1 MKFTHMK
8 VTKAITLLLS
18 MALMFNAC
26 KKDDVIQPAPTVVT
40 TGTLAGTAGTK
51 VQIAATINAPGGIK
65 QVNVLKNG
73 AAFDAITGTGQ
84 TTLAYAKEYI
94 IENLPSGSV
103 VNFTIQVVDNANQTS
118 TLTTIPVTIS
128 AVPPKTIVTI
138 PAGSLAAGNVTW
150 TADKIYKLVGFVR
163 VGEEAVKGTITKKTA
178 LTIEAGTLIIGDR
191 ASKGALIVQRGSQI
205 IANGTA
211 ANPIVMTSERA
222 VGEREAGDWGGL
234 VICGQAPNNLAE
246 ADRELEGGY
255 GAFHGGTDAADNSGS
270 LKYVRVEF
278 AGIPINPNQEVN
290 SFTFGSVGSTTVVD
304 YVQASF
310 GLDDSFEWFGGNV
323 NCKHLIAYKG
333 LDDDFD
339 TDNGF
344 SGYVQY
350 GVGIRGTTQA
360 DISGSNGFECD
371 NNAQGTALTPFTS
384 AIFANM
390 SIIGAKNVAE
400 TSISP
405 QFQHGAQLR
414 RNNKQK
420 IYNTIITGYP
430 WGIYIDSQLGD
441 AKGNADKGD
450 IDLQNVVLAGVEG
463 WGTNFWGTGTVQNAL
478 GQNITFNPAGTPVR
492 LTEANTAATVIS
504 IGAKTPLAWFTGLK
518 GNKIVDNRSTVGLNA
533 NLWATGR
540 PTFVLATSGTALLN
554 APLPTLPAYFDKTD
568 YVGAFKDT
576 DWTTGWSE
584 FSPQSVLYVK

>member
-1 MKFTHMK
+1 MKA
-8 VTKAITLLLS
+8 TKAITLLLS

-26 KKDDVIQPAPTVVT
+26 KKDDEVLPAPTVVT
-40 TGTLAGTAGTK
+40 TGTLAGSPGTK
-51 VQIAATINAPGGIK
+51 VQINATIDAPGGIK

-73 AAFDAITGTGQ
+73 AAFDAITGAGQ
-84 TTLAYAKEYI
+84 TTLSYSKEYT
-94 IENLPSGSV
+94 IENLATGAV
-103 VNFTIQVVDNANQTS
+103 VNFTIQVVDNKNQTS
-118 TLTTIPVTIS
+118 VLTTIPVTIS

-150 TADKIYKLVGFVR
+150 TADKIYKLTGFVR
-163 VGEEAVKGTITKKTA
+163 VGEEAVKGTITKKTV

-191 ASKGALIVQRGSQI
+191 ASKGTLIVQRGSQI

-211 ANPIVMTSERA
+211 TNPIVMTSERA

-255 GAFHGGTDAADNSGS
+255 GAFHGGTDATDNSGS

-290 SFTFGSVGSTTVVD
+290 SFTFGSIGSATVVD
-304 YVQASF
+304 YLQASF

-350 GVGIRGTTQA
+350 GIGIRGTTQA
-360 DISGSNGFECD
+360 DQSGSNGFECD
-371 NNAQGTALTPFTS
+371 NNAQGSALTPFTS

-390 SIIGAKNVAE
+390 SIIGAKGARE
-400 TSISP
+400 TAIST

-420 IYNTIITGYP
+420 IYNTFITGYP
-430 WGIYIDSQLGD
+430 WGIYVDSQLGD
-441 AKGNADKGD
+441 AKGNAGKGD
-450 IDLQNVVLAGVEG
+450 IDLQNVVLAGVDA
-463 WGTNFWGTGTVQNAL
+463 WGDNFWGTG
-478 GQNITFNPAGTPVR
+478 GSISYNPKGTPVR
-492 LTEANTAATVIS
+492 DNEANTAATAIL
-504 IGAKTPLAWFTGLK
+504 IDTKKPTDWFKGLK
-518 GNKIVDNRSTVGLNA
+518 GNKILDNRKTTGLND
-533 NLWATGR
+533 NLWTVGR
-540 PTFVLATSGTALLN
+540 PTFILTASATDMLN
-554 APLPTLPAYFDKTD
+554 AALPSTLPTFFDKTD

-576 DWTTGWSE
+576 DWTASWSE
-584 FSPQSVLYVK
+584 FSPQTVLYIK

>member
-1 MKFTHMK
+1 MKA
-8 VTKAITLLLS
+8 TKAITFLLS

-26 KKDDVIQPAPTVVT
+26 KKDEVIQPAPTVVT
-40 TGTLAGTAGTK
+40 SGTLAGTAGTK

-73 AAFDAITGTGQ
+73 APFDAITGTGQ
-84 TTLAYAKEYI
+84 TTLTYSKEYV
-94 IENLPSGSV
+94 IENLPTGSV
-103 VNFTIQVVDNANQTS
+103 VNFTIQVVDNSNQTS

-138 PAGSLAAGNVTW
+138 PAGSLPAGNITW

-163 VGEEAVKGTITKKTA
+163 VGEEAVKGTITKKTV

-191 ASKGALIVQRGSQI
+191 ASKGTLIVQRGSQI

-211 ANPIVMTSERA
+211 TNPIVMTSERA

-255 GAFHGGTDAADNSGS
+255 GGFHGGTDVADNSGS
-270 LKYVRVEF
+270 YKYVRVEF

-290 SFTFGSVGSTTVVD
+290 SWTFGSVGSGTVVD

-360 DISGSNGFECD
+360 DQSGSNGFECD
-371 NNAQGTALTPFTS
+371 NNAQGAATTPFTS

-390 SIIGAKNVAE
+390 SIIGAKGARE
-400 TSISP
+400 TAIST

-420 IYNTIITGYP
+420 IYNTFITGYP
-430 WGIYIDSQLGD
+430 WGIYVDSQLGT
-441 AKGNADKGD
+441 ANANADKGE
-450 IDLQNVVLAGVEG
+450 IDLQNVVLAGVDA
-463 WGTNFWGTGTVQNAL
+463 WGDNFWGTGGA
-478 GQNITFNPAGTPVR
+478 ISYNPKGTPVR
-492 LTEANTAATVIS
+492 DNEANTAATAIL
-504 IGAKTPLAWFTGLK
+504 IGTKKPTDWFKGLK
-518 GNKIVDNRSTVGLNA
+518 GNKILDNRKTSGLND
-533 NLWATGR
+533 NLWAVGR
-540 PTFVLATSGTALLN
+540 PTFILTASATDMLN
-554 APLPTLPAYFDKTD
+554 AALPSTLPTFFDKTD

-584 FSPQSVLYVK
+584 FSPQTIVYVK

>member
-1 MKFTHMK
+1 MKA
-8 VTKAITLLLS
+8 TKAITLILS

-51 VQIAATINAPGGIK
+51 VQIAASINAPGGIK

-73 AAFDAITGTGQ
+73 APFDAITGSGQ
-84 TTLAYAKEYI
+84 TTLAYSKEYT
-94 IENLPSGSV
+94 IENLPAGSI
-103 VNFTIQVVDNANQTS
+103 VNFTIQVVDNSNQTS

-128 AVPPKTIVTI
+128 AVAPKTIVVV

-163 VGEEAVKGTITKKTA
+163 VGEEAVKGTITKKTV

-191 ASKGALIVQRGSQI
+191 ATKGTLIVQRGSQI

-211 ANPIVMTSERA
+211 TNPIVMTSERA

-246 ADRELEGGY
+246 ADRELEGSY
-255 GAFHGGTDAADNSGS
+255 GAFHGGTDVADNSGS
-270 LKYVRVEF
+270 YKYVRVEF

-290 SFTFGSVGSTTVVD
+290 SYTFGSVGSATVVD
-304 YVQASF
+304 YLQASF

-350 GVGIRGTTQA
+350 GIGIRGTTQA
-360 DISGSNGFECD
+360 DQSGSNGFECD
-371 NNAQGTALTPFTS
+371 NNAQGSALTPFTS

-390 SIIGAKNVAE
+390 TIIGAKGARE
-400 TSISP
+400 TAIST

-420 IYNTIITGYP
+420 IYNTFITGYP
-430 WGIYIDSQLGD
+430 WGVYVDSQLGV
-441 AKGNADKGD
+441 ANLNADKGD
-450 IDLQNVVLAGVEG
+450 IDLQNVVLAGLES
-463 WGTNFWGTGTVQNAL
+463 WGDNFWGTGGSISYSPKGV
-478 GQNITFNPAGTPVR
+478 PVR
-492 LTEANTAATVIS
+492 ENEANTAATAIL
-504 IGAKTPLAWFTGLK
+504 IGLK
-518 GNKIVDNRSTVGLNA
+518 KPSDWFKGLNGNKILDNRKATGLND
-533 NLWATGR
+533 NLWQVGR
-540 PTFVLATSGTALLN
+540 PTFTLAASGTALIN
-554 APLPTLPAYFDKTD
+554 APLPTLPAFFDKTD

-584 FSPQSVLYVK
+584 FSPQTVLYVK

>member
-8 VTKAITLLLS
+8 ATKAITLLLS

-26 KKDDVIQPAPTVVT
+26 KKDAEVFPAPTVVT
-40 TGTLAGTAGTK
+40 SGTLAGTAGTK

-73 AAFDAITGTGQ
+73 ASFDAVTGSGQ
-84 TTLAYAKEYI
+84 TTLSYAKEYI
-94 IENLPSGSV
+94 IDNMPAGSV

-138 PAGSLAAGNVTW
+138 PAGSLAAGNITW
-150 TADKIYKLVGFVR
+150 TADKIYKLTGFVR
-163 VGEEAVKGTITKKTA
+163 VGEEAVKGTITKKTV

-554 APLPTLPAYFDKTD
+554 APLPTLPAYFDRTD